1 MDLFDLRPILEEHQ
15 RRRMTEAHEER
26 LAASVAFRWIRLV
39 RRTRRTRH
47 SGATSSP
54 HTYRLVAAAI
64 LGAEASL
71 RHPDTACDEHHEVA

>member
-54 HTYRLVAAAI
+54 HLPACGGGDPGCRGLS
-64 LGAEASL
+64 ASS
-71 RHPDTACDEHHEVA
+71 